1 MDRRD
6 DEASN
11 TDYEQLRRH
20 VQRKAPEHPAGRQLP
35 RTPARELEEESSTR
49 FSVMEWLVGVGQ
61 VVARKLRRP
70 PGSAMVRVHPRK

>member
-1 MDRRD
+1 MDSR

-11 TDYEQLRRH
+11 DDYEQLRRH

-35 RTPARELEEESSTR
+35 RAPARELEEESSTR

-61 VVARKLRRP
+61 VVARKLRRA
-70 PGSAMVRVHPRK
+70 PGSAMVRVHPRE